1 MVRAIHAME
10 RRLQDLERK
19 FQNKERLG
27 KIVQVK
33 YEKDRWY
40 VKMNDGDDQTPS
52 GSETFSQQDTFKST
66 WMPWQ
71 SFSHGT
77 IKYSTPP
84 KVGQHALLRSVGG
97 MPELATVEPYHY
109 GPDTPSP
116 HGKQDET
123 VGLIHEK
130 EDQQHWVHQTKDSNH
145 LIIKSKKQG
154 GGIPGLGGIG
164 GLGDLAGLGQ
174 LAGLSGM
181 DFSGMLGALGNL
193 GNLGNLA
200 NLDISNLTNMTQ
212 LTQLTQLGGLANIS
226 QLANIG
232 NLAKMAG
239 LPDLAKLGN
248 IVNIAQQVKSAGL
261 MGVVG
266 KMIGGGAGGAAGVPA
281 SLGGGGGSGGGGD
294 AAGGGGQGQSQ
305 QTQAPKLPEVSEDG
319 EDGVTRTLNDKEKI
333 LKTVGKNKS
342 YYRQDEEKVNIRYG
356 EKDAKGDVLMDENQ
370 VKVQFKDKK
379 AMVKWTEEDLTVQ
392 MGDDDKSKIHLTEE
406 VVHLSQ
412 GENAHI
418 EMKEDGILYKVGETS
433 MYLADDGLTITA
445 GGTFWKFSGSGLH
458 QTGGDIG
465 HNKKSI
471 GFLHIHGAT
480 PPPSLPFNGDE
491 GAPHTGGPTDAGGG
505 PDPGTGTA

>member
-52 GSETFSQQDTFKST
+52 GSETFNKQDTFKSD

-71 SFSHGT
+71 AHAHAT

-84 KVGQHALLRSVGG
+84 KVGQHALMRSVGG
-97 MPELATVEPYHY
+97 APELATVEPYHY

-130 EDQQHWVHQTKDSNH
+130 EDQQHWVHQTKDTNH

-154 GGIPGLGGIG
+154 GGIPGLANIG

-174 LAGLSGM
+174 LAGLSGL
-181 DFSGMLGALGNL
+181 DFSSMLGGLGNL
-193 GNLGNLA
+193 GSLDNLA
-200 NLDISNLTNMTQ
+200 NLDISNLTS
-212 LTQLTQLGGLANIS
+212 LTQLTQLGGLTNIS

-232 NLAKMAG
+232 KLAKMAG
-239 LPDLAKLGN
+239 LPDLAQLGN
-248 IVNIAQQVKSAGL
+248 VVNIAQQVKSAGL

-266 KMIGGGAGGAAGVPA
+266 KMIGGGVGGAAGVPA
-281 SLGGGGGSGGGGD
+281 SLGGGGSGGGSGGSGGS
-294 AAGGGGQGQSQ
+294 GEGQQSQ
-305 QTQAPKLPEVSEDG
+305 QTQAPKLPDVSEEG
-319 EDGVTRTLNDKEKI
+319 EDGVTRTLNDKEMI

-342 YYRQDEEKVNIRYG
+342 YYRQDEEKVHIRYG
-356 EKDAKGDVLMDENQ
+356 EKNAKGDVLMDESQ

-392 MGDDDKSKIHLTEE
+392 MGEDDKSRIHLTEE
-406 VVHLSQ
+406 AIHLSQ
-412 GENAHI
+412 GGNAHM
-418 EMKEDGILYKVGETS
+418 EMKEDSILIKLGENS
-433 MYLADDGLTITA
+433 WFLDESGLTITM
-445 GGTFWKFSGSGLH
+445 GGTFWKLSGSGWS
-458 QTGGDIG
+458 QTGGDVG

-471 GFLHIHGAT
+471 GFMHTHGAT
-480 PPPSLPFNGDE
+480 PPPSLPFQGDE
-491 GAPHTGGPTDAGGG
+491 GSPHTGGPTDAGGG